1 MKLSDFAGKKVKIVD
16 NDNKIYQGFVLG
28 YTKAEDNDENEAS
41 IDVLPSKKSFNGVEL
56 FESEIKSIEI
66 IQ

>member
-1 MKLSDFAGKKVKIVD
+1 MKLSDYAGKTVKIVD
-16 NDNKIYQGFVLG
+16 IDNITYTGFVLG

-41 IDVLPSKKSFNGVEL
+41 IDVFPTKNSINGVEL

-66 IQ
+66 I

>member
-1 MKLSDFAGKKVKIVD
+1 MKLSDYAGKKVKIVD
-16 NDNKIYQGFVLG
+16 IDNITYNGFILG

-41 IDVLPSKKSFNGVEL
+41 IDIIPTRNAMEGVEL

-66 IQ
+66 I

>member
-1 MKLSDFAGKKVKIVD
+1 MKLSNFAGKKVKIVD

-41 IDVLPSKKSFNGVEL
+41 IDVLPSKKSLDGVEL